1 MVDFSLDLLKVFYEV
16 ATKQSI
22 TKASEALFI
31 SQPAVSFSIKKL
43 EEELGGTLFNR
54 SNKGISLTQEGES
67 FFEYVK
73 FALQTIKNGQDEFAN
88 FKGLQKGEIKIGI
101 STTLTKLVLI
111 DAIKKFH
118 KDYPG
123 VKISIING
131 LTSTIIEELKE
142 GKLDIAI
149 FNDDTQ
155 SNDENCVLIK
165 KCNHCFVYNKT
176 FYELNGDIDIKDL
189 CKYPLVVQNK
199 KSNTRKIFDKT
210 IQKYNLKDIDC
221 MEVVSQELVCLFAE
235 CGFGMGFVIEEY
247 VDKFANKNL
256 TKVGLK
262 QKLEPVNVYL
272 LSNFSTPTF
281 AAKKFIEYVTK
292 NN

>member
-1 MVDFSLDLLKVFYEV
+1 MVNFSLDLLKIFYEV

-54 SNKGISLTQEGES
+54 SNKGISLTKEGES

-111 DAIKKFH
+111 DAIREFH

-131 LTSTIIEELKE
+131 LTSTIIDELKE
-142 GKLDIAI
+142 GKIDVAI
-149 FNDDTQ
+149 FNDDTVDNQ
-155 SNDENCVLIK
+155 NSIIIK
-165 KCNHCFVYNKT
+165 KCNHCFVFNKA
-176 FYELNGDIDIKDL
+176 FYDIKDNIDIKEL

-199 KSNTRKIFDKT
+199 KSNTRKMFDKIT
-210 IQKYNLKDIDC
+210 KQYNMQDLDC

-235 CGFGMGFVIEEY
+235 CGFGMGFAIEEY
-247 VDKFANKNL
+247 VDKLSNNNL
-256 TKVGLK
+256 TKINLN
-262 QKLEPVNVYL
+262 QELSPFNVYL
-272 LSNFSTPTF
+272 MSNFSTPTF
-281 AAKKFIEYVTK
+281 ATKKFVEYVTK